1 MGLDQSIYHAKPN
14 VLDPHDYG
22 EEIAYWRK
30 DWALQDYINT
40 DNCEKLPLTID
51 ICDNILS
58 NLSIIYENESNDSY
72 LDYTNTSFLKAKA
85 LLEQGERVIYY
96 ANW

>member
-40 DNCEKLPLTID
+40 NNCEKLALTID
-51 ICDNILS
+51 LCNDILS
-58 NLSIIYENESNDSY
+58 NLSIIYEDVDEEY

>member
-1 MGLDQSIYHAKPN
+1 MGLDQSIYHSKPN

-22 EEIAYWRK
+22 DEIAYWRK
-30 DWALQDYINT
+30 DWALQHYIDT
-40 DNCEKLPLTID
+40 HNCEQLELTINL
-51 ICDNILS
+51 CDDILS
-58 NLSIIYENESNDSY
+58 NLAIIYEDVDEDY
-72 LDYTNTSFLKAKA
+72 LEYTNTSFLKAKA

>member
-14 VLDPHDYG
+14 VLDPDDYG
-22 EEIAYWRK
+22 DEIAYWRK

-40 DNCEKLPLTID
+40 HNCEQLELTID
-51 ICDNILS
+51 LCDDILS
-58 NLSIIYENESNDSY
+58 NLSIIYEDVDEEY

-85 LLEQGERVIYY
+85 LLKQGERVIYY

>member
-1 MGLDQSIYHAKPN
+1 MGLDQSLYHSKPN
-14 VLDPHDYG
+14 VLDPDDYG

-30 DWALQDYINT
+30 DWVLQHYIDT
-40 DNCEKLPLTID
+40 DNCEKLELTID
-51 ICDNILS
+51 LCDDILS
-58 NLSIIYENESNDSY
+58 NLSIIYEDESDASY
-72 LDYTNTSFLKAKA
+72 LDYTNTSFLTAKT

>member
-1 MGLDQSIYHAKPN
+1 MGLDQSIYHSKPN
-14 VLDPHDYG
+14 VLDPDDYG
-22 EEIAYWRK
+22 DEIAYWRK
-30 DWALQDYINT
+30 DWALQGYINT
-40 DNCEKLPLTID
+40 YNCEQLELTID
-51 ICDNILS
+51 LCDDILS
-58 NLSIIYENESNDSY
+58 NLSIIYEDVDEEY

>member
-40 DNCEKLPLTID
+40 DNCEKLELTID
-51 ICDNILS
+51 LCDNILS
-58 NLSIIYENESNDSY
+58 NLSIIYEDVDEEY